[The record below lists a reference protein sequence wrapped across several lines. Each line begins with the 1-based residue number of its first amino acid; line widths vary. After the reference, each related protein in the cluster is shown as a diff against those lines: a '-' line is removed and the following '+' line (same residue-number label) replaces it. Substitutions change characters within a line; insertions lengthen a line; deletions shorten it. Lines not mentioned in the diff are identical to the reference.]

1 MIKHDEIPVSEND
14 LSSYGLDTPEL
25 AIVVDYTVD
34 MTYDSLR
41 HQEVFRADFKDVYQL
56 YILFLIPQIC
66 WGEIE
71 FIPKKKK
78 KKLYG
83 QARTDVRESIQTL
96 CRYKMELFLDR
107 VGIVGSFWLHKWL
120 TYCVCVQKCLKMS

>member
-56 YILFLIPQIC
+56 YILFLSPQIC

-71 FIPKKKK
+71 FIPKYRKRNCMVKREQM
-78 KKLYG
+78 YG
-83 QARTDVRESIQTL
+83 RAFRHCAGIKWNYFWIGL
-96 CRYKMELFLDR
+96 ELLGVF
-107 VGIVGSFWLHKWL
+107 GYISG
-120 TYCVCVQKCLKMS
+120 